1 MTCGMEPI
9 HELFFG
15 LYFTGLAIVGSVFV
29 SKIWTKRQERKAKL
43 QLVR

>member
-9 HELFFG
+9 HEVFFG
-15 LYFTGLAIVGSVFV
+15 LYFMGLAIIGSLFVGKVW
-29 SKIWTKRQERKAKL
+29 KKRQERKAKL